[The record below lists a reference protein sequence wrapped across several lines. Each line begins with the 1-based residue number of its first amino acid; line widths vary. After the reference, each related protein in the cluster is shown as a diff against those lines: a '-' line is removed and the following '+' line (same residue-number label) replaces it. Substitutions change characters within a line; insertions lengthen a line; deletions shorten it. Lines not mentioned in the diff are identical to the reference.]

1 MRKEAIMNEISI
13 CIKTWADIDGSGR
26 IVGIKAKSIQT
37 TASATTVVRLRL
49 DELEDRLRAT
59 VDGFFRERFGKE
71 ASNEQTQEW
80 RT

>member
-1 MRKEAIMNEISI
+1 MSGIDVSIS
-13 CIKTWADIDGSGR
+13 TWCVIDGSGK
-26 IVGIKAKSIQT
+26 IVDAKAKDVQV
-37 TASATTVVRLRL
+37 TANAKLVVLLRL